1 VNVTDLKYQVSYFV
15 SEINRLKEEINQQ
28 AQRELLFHHLN
39 KELRNTNAAFFV
51 LNEQLNKKLI
61 DKDALIKKFADQFK
75 KQNDEI
81 IRLGQICKYLDAK
94 LNKTNLTLPS
104 ELEKQTYL
112 NTELNKRNL
121 TLPIKLEKHTLAK

>member
-1 VNVTDLKYQVSYFV
+1 MSYFV

-28 AQRELLFHHLN
+28 SQREFLFHRLN
-39 KELRNTNAAFFV
+39 KELHNTNV
-51 LNEQLNKKLI
+51 
-61 DKDALIKKFADQFK
+61 ADQLK

-81 IRLGQICKYLDAK
+81 ISLEQTYKYLDAE

-121 TLPIKLEKHTLAK
+121 TLPNKLENHTLAK